1 MTAQEKRE
9 EAVRLMKSRAGRNEY
24 TKGGK
29 RGYFFGYPEDGED
42 GWSDCSSAVRKCIER
57 AAGIDIGGNT
67 DKQLRNYKRGVV
79 VDATDGSYP
88 DETKLLPG
96 DCLYFKGNRNHFKD
110 VGHVE
115 MYAGPNEC
123 WGHGSGVGPTKK
135 NLYDYCR
142 RRAANGGR
150 YFAAVRWILDD
161 EVKEV
166 YAPADPMQE
175 EYVYVTARG
184 TWRIRKHGSLA
195 AKTLGFVR
203 QGDRLCFYGVKGNW
217 AAVKT
222 QDGKLKGWVSL
233 KAIKKEA

>member
-1 MTAQEKRE
+1 M

-24 TKGGK
+24 TNGGK
-29 RGYFFGYPEDGED
+29 RGYFFGYPEDGAD
-42 GWSDCSSAVRKCIER
+42 GWSDCSSAVRRCIER
-57 AAGIDIGGNT
+57 AAGIDIGANT
-67 DKQLRNYKRGVV
+67 DKQLRNYKKGVV
-79 VDATDGSYP
+79 VHSTDGAYP
-88 DETKLLPG
+88 DEEKLLPG
-96 DCLYFKGNRNHFKD
+96 DCLYFKGNKSHFKD

-135 NLYDYCR
+135 NLRDYCR

-161 EVKEV
+161 EAVEA
-166 YAPADPMQE
+166 YAPADPVRE
-175 EYVYVTARG
+175 EYVCVTARG
-184 TWRIRKHGSLA
+184 TWRIRAQGNIA

-203 QGDRLCFYGVKGNW
+203 QGDRLRLYGVKGNW

-222 QDGKLKGWVSL
+222 QNGALKGWVSL